1 MTKTE
6 LRTKL
11 LTMSH
16 RNDLADVVDFFI
28 GDAEE
33 LIETRF
39 NVTITDENGTNSW
52 LQQFPLL
59 YSYGALASLYEY
71 IKQGDDARFYKE
83 RWDEVASLAFLQ
95 FTDEQ
100 SVEVQ

>member
-1 MTKTE
+1 MTKEE

-39 NVTITDENGTNSW
+39 NVTIEDESW
-52 LQQFPLL
+52 LEQFPLL
-59 YSYGALASLYEY
+59 YTYGAMVSLYEY
-71 IKQGDDARFYKE
+71 IKQGDDARYYKE
-83 RWDEVASLAFLQ
+83 RWDEVASLAFLR

-100 SVEVQ
+100 AIEVQ